1 MLGRSFN
8 GSGVPIDKGPPV
20 LAEKFLKIQGQHI
33 NPFQRVY
40 PEEMLQTGISAID
53 VMTSIARGQK
63 IPLFSANGL
72 PHNEIGAQ
80 IVRQASLVK
89 GKDVNDH
96 SEENFCV
103 VFAAMGVN
111 MEVARFF
118 KTDFEQNGSMERV
131 VLFLNLANDPTIER
145 IITPRLALTTAEY
158 LAYERELHVLVIMT
172 DMSAYAD
179 SLREVSAARE

>member
-1 MLGRSFN
+1 MN
-8 GSGVPIDKGPPV
+8 
-20 LAEKFLKIQGQHI
+20 
-33 NPFQRVY
+33 
-40 PEEMLQTGISAID
+40 
-53 VMTSIARGQK
+53 SIARGQK

-89 GKDVNDH
+89 GKDVLDH
-96 SEENFCV
+96 SDENFAI
-103 VFAAMGVN
+103 VFGAMGVN

-118 KTDFEQNGSMERV
+118 QNDFEQNGAMERV
-131 VLFLNLANDPTIER
+131 VLFMNLANDPTIER

-158 LAYERELHVLVIMT
+158 LAYERELHVLVILT

-179 SLREVSAARE
+179 SLREVSAAREEVPGRRSYPGYLYTDLSTIYERAGRVRGKNGSIT